1 MKLKIRKGERILLL
15 QGPMG
20 DFFMRFARYLRE
32 RGAEVSK
39 INFNGG
45 DWLFYPSGD
54 NYRRTVEDWPNFI
67 RDYLKRNRIERI
79 FLFGDCRC
87 YHAEAKKIA
96 LASDIAL
103 SVFEEG
109 YIRPDYITLEES
121 GVNGYSP
128 LSRDPEFFKALIGKV
143 SEPVALPAKT
153 SFWRMSRCAMIYYL
167 AGTLLRPFFWNY
179 KHHKSF
185 SVFLKSFRWI
195 RSGFRKILYRRK
207 GAAFTKRLAEDLS
220 GRYFLVPLQ
229 VYNDFQVTH
238 HSDYAD
244 VRDFIREVVASFAAH
259 APQDALLLFK
269 HHPMDRGV
277 RHYGRLL
284 RELAAKHGLEGRI
297 IYEHEIHLPTA
308 LDHTRGV
315 VVINSTVGL
324 SALWHNAPVKVM
336 GDAIYDMAGLSTQC
350 SLDDYWVAY
359 AKPDAALLKAYRA
372 YVIATSQI
380 NGSYYGIDPFQ
391 NG

>member
-1 MKLKIRKGERILLL
+1 MLKIRGGERILLL

-20 DFFMRFARYLRE
+20 GFFTQFARYLRAQ
-32 RGAEVSK
+32 GAEVMK

-45 DWLFYPSGD
+45 DWLFYPGGF
-54 NYRRTVEDWPNFI
+54 NYRGTVEEWPSFI
-67 RDYLKRNRIERI
+67 RLFVKQYRIERI

-87 YHAEAKKIA
+87 YHADAKKVA
-96 LASDIAL
+96 EELGVRV

-121 GVNGYSP
+121 GVNGHSA
-128 LSRDPEFFKALIGKV
+128 LSRDPEFYRKLIGKI
-143 SEPVALPAKT
+143 SEPNALPAKT
-153 SFWRMSRCAMIYYL
+153 SFWRMSRCAMAYYL

-185 SVFLKSFRWI
+185 SVFVKSARWV
-195 RSGFRKILYRRK
+195 RSGIRKLIYRKK
-207 GAAFTKRLAEDLS
+207 GVAFTRRLAGELS
-220 GRYFLVPLQ
+220 GNYFLVPLQ

-244 VRDFIREVVASFAAH
+244 VREFIKEVVTSFAEH
-259 APQDALLLFK
+259 APLETSLVFK

-277 RHYGRLL
+277 RHYGRMLK
-284 RELAAKHGLEGRI
+284 ELSGKHGLEGRI
-297 IYEHEIHLPTA
+297 YYEHEIHLPTA
-308 LDHTRGV
+308 LDHAKGV

-336 GDAIYDMAGLSTQC
+336 GDALYDMPGLTTQC
-350 SLDDYWVAY
+350 DLDEYWISAER
-359 AKPDAALLKAYRA
+359 PDPALHKAYRA
-372 YVIATSQI
+372 YVIASSQI
-380 NGSYYGIDPFQ
+380 NGSYYGAFPFDSA
-391 NG
+391 